1 MDPAGSTTWIELVEP
16 DLEATVLNRYAG
28 RAVSAVGPMEIT
40 LGAVVVRVGTDVDAE
55 RCGECSRWYRAWR
68 DHGSARVRIVLA
80 ARPVDFRKGMDG
92 LGFLPTFVREGVV
105 RLSAAQI
112 STLLEGLA
120 WNRLQA
126 RPVRPPRWT

>member
-1 MDPAGSTTWIELVEP
+1 MEVLGSSQWMEP
-16 DLEATVLNRYAG
+16 LEPELEATVLNRYAG

-40 LGAVVVRVGTDVDAE
+40 LGPVVVVRVGTDVDAE
-55 RCGECSRWYRAWR
+55 RCGECSRWHRAWR

-105 RLSAAQI
+105 RLRACCRI
-112 STLLEGLA
+112 G
-120 WNRLQA
+120 
-126 RPVRPPRWT
+126 P